1 MSYQT
6 HIPTLQDRGVIVL
19 IGLSK
24 PAVEKKELLEI
35 EEWEAGDYIFLREVK
50 EGKDVIS
57 SK

>member
-19 IGLSK
+19 VGASK
-24 PAVEKKELLEI
+24 PAVEKKEFLEI
-35 EEWEAGDYIFLREVK
+35 EGRETGYIYRRWME
-50 EGKDVIS
+50 EEKDVIS

>member
-19 IGLSK
+19 IGSSK
-24 PAVEKKELLEI
+24 PTVEKKEFLEI
-35 EEWEAGDYIFLREVK
+35 EGRETGYIYRRWME
-50 EGKDVIS
+50 EKDVIS